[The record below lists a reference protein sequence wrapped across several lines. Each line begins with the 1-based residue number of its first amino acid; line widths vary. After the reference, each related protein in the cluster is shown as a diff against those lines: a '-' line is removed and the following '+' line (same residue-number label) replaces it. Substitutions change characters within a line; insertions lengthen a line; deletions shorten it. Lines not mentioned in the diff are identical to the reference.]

1 MVVSREIAE
10 AKYRAG
16 IERIG
21 GAAKYYECGK
31 LAENGPAIQVAQCL
45 QAAKRAKTTDDFVRA
60 WVSRMYG
67 GYTSAPTGVI
77 RV

>member
-1 MVVSREIAE
+1 MVVSRDIAV
-10 AKYRAG
+10 AKYRKG

-31 LAENGPAIQVAQCL
+31 EAETKPAIEVAKCL
-45 QAAKRAKTTDDFVRA
+45 QAAKTKKTTDDFVAA
-60 WVSRMYG
+60 WSLRMYG
-67 GYTSAPTGVI
+67 GA

>member
-10 AKYRAG
+10 KKYREG

-21 GAAKYYECGK
+21 GAEKYYECGRK
-31 LAENGPAIQVAQCL
+31 AETGPAIEVAKCL
-45 QAAKRAKTTDDFVRA
+45 AAAKRAKTTEDFVKA

-67 GYTSAPTGVI
+67 V
-77 RV
+77 

>member
-1 MVVSREIAE
+1 MVVSRDIGV

-31 LAENGPAIQVAQCL
+31 KAETGPAIEVAKCL
-45 QAAKRAKTTDDFVRA
+45 QAAKRAKTTEDFVNA
-60 WVSRMYG
+60 WAARMFG
-67 GYTSAPTGVI
+67 S
-77 RV
+77 